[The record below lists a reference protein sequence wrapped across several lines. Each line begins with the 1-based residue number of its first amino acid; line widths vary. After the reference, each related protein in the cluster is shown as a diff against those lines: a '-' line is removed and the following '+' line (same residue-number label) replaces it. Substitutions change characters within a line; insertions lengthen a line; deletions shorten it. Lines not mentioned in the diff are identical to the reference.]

1 MRAAAAHVIAD
12 AAVSGLVLAR
22 LFGWTWMDP
31 AAGIIG
37 AVVIASCHLA
47 AIAEGDQLICGSGAQ
62 AMVAER
68 LSPVR
73 RQPRIDRP
81 GLALTRGD
89 SSHNCPRLGD

>member
-1 MRAAAAHVIAD
+1 MRSAFENGPAEHLAGSD
-12 AAVSGLVLAR
+12 LRSTRGFMLAR

-73 RQPRIDRP
+73 DNRQR
-81 GLALTRGD
+81 LAIT
-89 SSHNCPRLGD
+89 S